1 MVGAAAGGGS
11 VELGGPGAGAVGGGS
26 VAVGRGTA
34 GETGPASGGGSG
46 DAVVELEVDDRSG
59 PLLDGAT
66 VGAGPAVAGAAV
78 VSAGRAPATEG
89 AGGTGG
95 TRAAE
100 ATTAASTAKVSP
112 KATSM
117 SR

>member
-1 MVGAAAGGGS
+1 MVGAAAGGGA

-66 VGAGPAVAGAAV
+66 EVAGPAVAGAAAV
-78 VSAGRAPATEG
+78 PVGSASTTV
-89 AGGTGG
+89 GTDGTWG